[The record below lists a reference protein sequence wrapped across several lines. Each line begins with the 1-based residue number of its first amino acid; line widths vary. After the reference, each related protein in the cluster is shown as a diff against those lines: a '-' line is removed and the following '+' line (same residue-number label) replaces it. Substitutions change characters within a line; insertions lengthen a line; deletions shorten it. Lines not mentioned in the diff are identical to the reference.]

1 MRLCNFKEITFVF
14 LCINGK
20 STFKAVFTEE
30 VKCKTMVTKDQ
41 KYYRHEDR
49 GTRQG
54 VSLLQPFGK

>member
-54 VSLLQPFGK
+54 V